1 MFDWVGL
8 CVDANYRTMMISV
21 LTSEGE
27 LIIMGCDDVVAVNFN
42 FDDLVHVATSGIPD
56 LSTWVVLPN
65 DCTSE

>member
-8 CVDANYRTMMISV
+8 CVDANYHTMMISV

-27 LIIMGCDDVVAVNFN
+27 LIIMGCNDVVAVN
-42 FDDLVHVATSGIPD
+42 FDDLVHVATLGIPD